1 VQADD
6 REGRLVRKQEDS
18 IMKHAII
25 AACGAFTVAG
35 TLTLAAQTPPQAP
48 RPAPSTPSTPTRSD
62 DKTLTVVG
70 CLKAWDATTGAPATG
85 TATTPGTT
93 AGAPAS
99 RFVLTNVEPDSKD
112 ATATTPSTSGTTGKT
127 SMGTKQYVLT
137 ADTGVN
143 LAAHLNHK
151 VRITGKESTMA
162 EHSAAGAA
170 TTTPRPSEPARPGEM
185 PAPAPA
191 DPGRTAPGHDMAK
204 AFTTVAVSSVTMI
217 STTCTGATN

>member
-70 CLKAWDATTGAPATG
+70 CLKAWDATTGAPAT
-85 TATTPGTT
+85 GTT

-217 STTCTGATN
+217 SITCTGATN